1 MNVEGCIE
9 IFVSTQPI
17 IFKIGGYKMKF
28 DIRPWIIP
36 AVIVVFWEIIV
47 RLELVSASL
56 FPSPITILS
65 TGWNLLING
74 DLLSHIGVSLTRA
87 LTGMI
92 IGGTIGFALGVL
104 NGLSKKSFLYLDTTI
119 QMIRNIPHLAL
130 IPLVIVWIGIG
141 EEAKIFLVVLGVLF
155 PVYVNT
161 FHGIR
166 NVDPN
171 LVEMGRMYNLK
182 GWKLFKDVLLPGA
195 LPSIFV
201 GLRYALGVMWLTLII
216 AETIPTNQGLGY
228 LATNAREFMQTDI
241 IILSIIIYALLGKL
255 ADLIAQFGE
264 KRALKWN
271 ASYTK

>member
-1 MNVEGCIE
+1 
-9 IFVSTQPI
+9 
-17 IFKIGGYKMKF
+17 MKF
-28 DIRPWIIP
+28 DFRPWIIP
-36 AVIVVFWEIIV
+36 IIGVIVWEVIARLEII
-47 RLELVSASL
+47 SPGL
-56 FPSPITILS
+56 FPSPLTILA
-65 TGWNLLING
+65 TGWDMLING
-74 DLLSHIGVSLTRA
+74 ELLSHIGVSLVRA
-87 LTGMI
+87 LVGML
-92 IGGTIGFALGVL
+92 IGGTIGFVLGII
-104 NGLSKKSFLYLDTTI
+104 NGLSKKAYLYFDTTI

-130 IPLVIVWIGIG
+130 LPLVIVWIGIG

-161 FHGIR
+161 FHGIK

-182 GWKLFKDVLLPGA
+182 GWSLFKHVLFPGA

-216 AETIPTNQGLGY
+216 AETIPTTKGLGY
-228 LATNAREFMQTDI
+228 LATNAREFMQTDV

-255 ADLIAQFGE
+255 ADLIAQIGE

-271 ASYTK
+271 ASYSK

>member
-1 MNVEGCIE
+1 
-9 IFVSTQPI
+9 
-17 IFKIGGYKMKF
+17 MKLDF
-28 DIRPWIIP
+28 RPWVIP
-36 AVIVVFWEIIV
+36 VVLVVVWEIIV
-47 RLELVSASL
+47 RLEVISASL
-56 FPSPITILS
+56 FPSPLTIVE
-65 TGWNLLING
+65 TGWNLLVNG
-74 DLLSHIGVSLTRA
+74 DLMTHIGVSLWRA
-87 LTGMI
+87 LTGML
-92 IGGTIGFALGVL
+92 IGGVIGFVLGVL
-104 NGLSKKSFLYLDTTI
+104 NGLSKKSYIYLDTTI

-141 EEAKIFLVVLGVLF
+141 EDAKIFLVALGVLF
-155 PVYVNT
+155 PIYVNT

-182 GWKLFKDVLLPGA
+182 GWSLFKDVLLPGA

-216 AETIPTNQGLGY
+216 AETIPTNEGLGY
-228 LATNAREFMQTDI
+228 LATNAREFMQTDV

-264 KRALKWN
+264 NRALKWN

>member
-1 MNVEGCIE
+1 
-9 IFVSTQPI
+9 
-17 IFKIGGYKMKF
+17 MKKTTF
-28 DIRPWIIP
+28 DFRPWVIPVVLLIIWE
-36 AVIVVFWEIIV
+36 VIVRFEI
-47 RLELVSASL
+47 VSPSL
-56 FPSPITILS
+56 FPSPITIVE
-65 TGWNLLING
+65 TAWNLLVDG
-74 DLLSHIGVSLTRA
+74 DLTTHIGISLGRA
-87 LTGMI
+87 LTGML
-92 IGGTIGFALGVL
+92 IGGAIGFALGVL
-104 NGLSKKSFLYLDTTI
+104 NGLSKNFYIYLDTTI

-141 EEAKIFLVVLGVLF
+141 EDAKIFLVVLGVLF

-182 GWKLFKDVLLPGA
+182 GWQLFRHVLLPGA

-216 AETIPTNQGLGY
+216 AETIPTQAGLGY

-255 ADLIAQFGE
+255 ADIIAQFGE
-264 KRALKWN
+264 NRALKWN
-271 ASYTK
+271 ASYNK

>member
-1 MNVEGCIE
+1 
-9 IFVSTQPI
+9 
-17 IFKIGGYKMKF
+17 MKKSHF
-28 DIRPWIIP
+28 DIRPWVLPIGII
-36 AVIVVFWEIIV
+36 IVWEIIV
-47 RLELVSASL
+47 RLQLVSESL
-56 FPSPITILS
+56 FPSPIKIVS
-65 TGWNLLING
+65 TGWELLSSG
-74 DLLSHIGVSLTRA
+74 ELVSHIGVSLGRA
-87 LTGMI
+87 VTGMI
-92 IGGTIGFALGVL
+92 IGGLIGFALGVL
-104 NGLSKKSFLYLDTTI
+104 NGLSKKSYVYLDTTI

-130 IPLVIVWIGIG
+130 IPLIIVWLGIG

-155 PVYVNT
+155 PIYVNT

-182 GWKLFKDVLLPGA
+182 GWSLFKHVLLPGA

-216 AETIPTNQGLGY
+216 AETIPTNKGLGY

-255 ADLIAQFGE
+255 ADFIAQFGE
-264 KRALKWN
+264 NRALKWN